1 MKEAIHV
8 SNGIIRAISP
18 DNYKEVASS
27 KISFFNVAELNEKLK
42 VNFSNILL
50 VTTDDYDRRNK
61 LIWLKGKTKEYTLMN
76 VGFTELLQNCNN
88 LVMVNKSTLIN
99 VEALCS
105 CRYDFITLENLFTGW
120 NDKQITLGKTYRKG
134 FYSKINR

>member
-8 SNGIIRAISP
+8 SNGILRVISP
-18 DNYKEVASS
+18 GDYKEAASS

-61 LIWLKGKTKEYTLMN
+61 LIWLKGKIKEYTLMN
-76 VGFTELLQNCNN
+76 VGFDTLLENTNN
-88 LVMVNKSTLIN
+88 LLMVNKSTLLSI
-99 VEALCS
+99 EAVCS
-105 CRYDFITLENLFTGW
+105 YRYDCITLENLFPGW
-120 NDKQITLGKTYRKG
+120 NDKQITLGNIYRKG
-134 FYSKINR
+134 FYSRINR